1 MNLILITT
9 DKYMMVVIIP
19 ASSILTFLVVM
30 GISIATIMTI
40 VINIILTTVIV
51 KNPEGSH

>member
-40 VINIILTTVIV
+40 IINIILTTVIV